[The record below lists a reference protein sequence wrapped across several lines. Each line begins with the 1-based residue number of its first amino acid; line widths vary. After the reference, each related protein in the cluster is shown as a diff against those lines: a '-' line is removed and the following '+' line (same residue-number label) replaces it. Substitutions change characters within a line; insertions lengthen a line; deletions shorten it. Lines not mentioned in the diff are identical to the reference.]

1 MYTAEKPW
9 AGCRHVQIIHQVTSL
24 NAKPM
29 FPEGTPTPFQ
39 VNFCFAGSL
48 PPTPCHIPCADWSNL
63 PQELANQCMHPDKNE
78 RPTFEKISDIV
89 EDLIVTFD
97 WSQQGLAPPSQ
108 TASAKPSCLPEQHQL
123 SAVLLQ
129 AQ

>member
-1 MYTAEKPW
+1 MQAACLQPPAIFHVLTG
-9 AGCRHVQIIHQVTSL
+9 GC
-24 NAKPM
+24 
-29 FPEGTPTPFQ
+29 
-39 VNFCFAGSL
+39 
-48 PPTPCHIPCADWSNL
+48 NL